1 MRTCWE
7 WSRVTFRKIYNE
19 RLGSCKRLPF
29 FVQERKVKMTSIH
42 VIEFDEELYKKNL
55 EDNDFP
61 KDTELDG
68 LSKEDIEE
76 LKKEGLM

>member
-1 MRTCWE
+1 MG
-7 WSRVTFRKIYNE
+7 SRKAAFYI
-19 RLGSCKRLPF
+19 S
-29 FVQERKVKMTSIH
+29 ERKVKMTSIH
-42 VIEFDEELYKKNL
+42 VIEFDEGLYKKNL